1 MKVTWWLDGVT
12 MFEDSQWNQVFL
24 WIVKV
29 PQIYLPKFVIT
40 VPIGKVLL
48 EKKKKFFL
56 KTLDSDT
63 TNIAKYIHSLF

>member
-1 MKVTWWLDGVT
+1 MN
-12 MFEDSQWNQVFL
+12 S
-24 WIVKV
+24 KV